1 MDYSLR
7 EYVEVLF
14 LVPTMK
20 IYLQGTP
27 VWIFKLRVYHGL
39 HYVQLSSLLITIMQS
54 IRNPLNTVDSIW
66 LVKVCVVYFNTFS
79 RLCAVDISS

>member
-27 VWIFKLRVYHGL
+27 VWIFNCMCIMGTC
-39 HYVQLSSLLITIMQS
+39 YVQQILSAHHHYAIYQKPSKYS
-54 IRNPLNTVDSIW
+54 GFPIR
-66 LVKVCVVYFNTFS
+66 LVHLFVV
-79 RLCAVDISS
+79 